1 MAVPTNTE
9 QTISL
14 VGLRED
20 LVDLIYNVDPTET
33 PFLTTAKRTQAT
45 AVKHEW
51 QTDALAA
58 ASTSNAQVEGDD
70 ASADAATYTTRL
82 NNYTQIS
89 RKVPQVSGTA
99 RAVRA
104 AGRKDELGYQIM
116 KRAKE
121 LKRDMEAIL
130 TANQASTVATP
141 STARNLGSLG
151 AWIKTNGI
159 AYTTGG
165 GANPSAAD
173 GAHAR
178 TDASTTTAL
187 TEANVKTCLADI
199 FTTGG
204 DPDFCFLSAANKQI
218 FSGFSGNSATRYVE
232 FDKEKNQKFFTA
244 FDVYVSDFGDVR
256 LVPDRFSRGRDC
268 WFIDSDYVAV
278 SYLRPFET
286 IPLSKTG
293 DSDRKMLVAEYT
305 LEMRNEKAHGGVF
318 DTTG

>member
-1 MAVPTNTE
+1 MSVPTNTE
-9 QTISL
+9 QTINL
-14 VGLRED
+14 IGLRED

-58 ASTSNAQVEGDD
+58 AAANAQVEGDD

-121 LKRDMEAIL
+121 LKRDMEKIL
-130 TANQASTVATP
+130 MANTASTVGTP

-151 AWIKTNGI
+151 AWIKTNGTFN
-159 AYTTGG
+159 AAGG
-165 GANPSAAD
+165 GANPTTAD
-173 GAHAR
+173 GTNTR
-178 TDASTTTAL
+178 TDASATTAL
-187 TEANVKTCLADI
+187 TEANVKTCLANI

-204 DPDFCFLSAANKQI
+204 DPDFCFLSAVNKQI

-256 LVPDRFSRGRDC
+256 LVPDRFQRGRDC

-293 DSDRKMLVAEYT
+293 DSDRKMLLAEYT
-305 LEMRNEKAHGGVF
+305 LEMRNEKASGGVF

>member
-1 MAVPTNTE
+1 MAVPSNTE

-14 VGLRED
+14 KGLRED

-33 PFLTTAKRTQAT
+33 PILTTAKRTSAT
-45 AVKHEW
+45 AVLHEW
-51 QTDALAA
+51 QTDALASA
-58 ASTSNAQVEGDD
+58 GSNAQVEGDD
-70 ASADAATYTTRL
+70 AAADSATYTTRL
-82 NNYTQIS
+82 GNYTQIS

-99 RAVRA
+99 RSVKA

-121 LKRDMEAIL
+121 LKRDMEYVITQN
-130 TANQASTVATP
+130 TAQSVGTP

-159 AYTTGG
+159 PYTTGG
-165 GANPSAAD
+165 GANPSTAD
-173 GAHAR
+173 GKNTR

-204 DPDFCFLSAANKQI
+204 DPDFGFMSAANKQI

-256 LVPDRFSRGRDC
+256 LVPDRFQRGRDV
-268 WFIDSDYVAV
+268 WFIDSDYLAI

-286 IPLSKTG
+286 VPLSKTG
-293 DSDRKMLVAEYT
+293 DSDRKMLLAEYT
-305 LEMRNEKAHGGVF
+305 LEMRNEKAHGMVA